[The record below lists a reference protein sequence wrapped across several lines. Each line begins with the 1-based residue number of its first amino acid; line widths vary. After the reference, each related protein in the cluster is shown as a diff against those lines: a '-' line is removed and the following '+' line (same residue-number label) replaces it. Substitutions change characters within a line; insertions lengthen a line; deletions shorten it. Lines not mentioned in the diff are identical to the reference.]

1 MKATWGRRCDTLLF
15 MSTAL
20 DPALPTTQLSVG
32 EGRDNLWAKTRAA
45 FQYIHRHHLEEADW
59 FLKADDDTYMIMENL
74 RHLLKDHSPADAL
87 YFGRRFKK
95 TAKLEFMSGGAGY
108 VLSKEALTRF
118 AMVHVIFVD
127 FYFIY

>member
-1 MKATWGRRCDTLLF
+1 MKTDCETDGSF
-15 MSTAL
+15 YST
-20 DPALPTTQLSVG
+20 
-32 EGRDNLWAKTRAA
+32 TRAA
-45 FQYIHRHHLEEADW
+45 FKYIHRHHLEEADW

-74 RHLLKDHSPADAL
+74 RHLLKDHSPADPL

-118 AMVHVIFVD
+118 AMVQIMCSLTIMQFLS
-127 FYFIY
+127 